1 MIKFLRF
8 KKHKHTKYKSLIF
21 REKYRYSNKMKERY
35 ISKKI
40 SLLIYGYDTS
50 GKTKELN
57 KIYDR
62 RAELF
67 DIKKFEFIYISVS
80 DSIAEIIFKNIN
92 DKDIKDYILSLDDDK
107 QILAEEHIKKQFF
120 KIEVLKFKVKNAFL
134 FIDDLDKFTGKKL
147 EILKIL
153 IRNCKKVYATAK
165 DDKNINKT
173 IYKILEQ
180 KNFNSINLKTTNSF
194 DATNYFFSSYDD
206 SFCY

>member
-1 MIKFLRF
+1 
-8 KKHKHTKYKSLIF
+8 
-21 REKYRYSNKMKERY
+21 
-35 ISKKI
+35 
-40 SLLIYGYDTS
+40 
-50 GKTKELN
+50 
-57 KIYDR
+57 
-62 RAELF
+62 
-67 DIKKFEFIYISVS
+67 VS